1 MTAYE
6 ILEHD
11 MNRVAAEYENC
22 KEEVADC
29 AVQIAKGDY
38 TYCDFIKSAISKMEK
53 KKVELDSLKSAL
65 ATVKKF
71 GTVAEQLP
79 AKLG

>member
-1 MTAYE
+1 MTGIE

-11 MNRVAAEYENC
+11 IERTAAEYENY
-22 KEEVADC
+22 KEDVADC
-29 AVQIAKGDY
+29 AAQIANGDY

-65 ATVKKF
+65 SVVKSR
-71 GTVAEQLP
+71 
-79 AKLG
+79 